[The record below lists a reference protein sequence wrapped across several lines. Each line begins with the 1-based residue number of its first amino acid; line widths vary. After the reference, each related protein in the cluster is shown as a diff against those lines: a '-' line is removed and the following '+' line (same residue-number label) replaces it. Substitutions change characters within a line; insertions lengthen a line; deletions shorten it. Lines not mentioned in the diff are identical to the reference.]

1 MRTATRNTLPRWLLA
16 TRRAAALVVLLVLTT
31 ALYLVHWGMAVLDTV
46 ASFTGTCPPGP
57 LALPSHP
64 CSVADYVH
72 RMSLGVGLFGT
83 LFEWVLWV
91 GSACAVFYLGVLIGA
106 FLARRRVATRRD
118 VNTVNSWPPP
128 GPARP

>member
-1 MRTATRNTLPRWLLA
+1 MLA
-16 TRRAAALVVLLVLTT
+16 VRRAAVLAVLLVLTT

-46 ASFTGTCPPGP
+46 ATFTGTCPPGP
-57 LALPSHP
+57 LDLPSHP

-83 LFEWVLWV
+83 VLEWVLWI

-106 FLARRRVATRRD
+106 FVARRRAASRPD
-118 VNTVNSWPPP
+118 VNTVNSWPPA